1 MSLLDFLTA
10 GSAAAV
16 LAAGAAAWAA
26 AAGMAGLAAGAAEVA
41 AAGAPAVAA
50 AGAAAAGAAA
60 AGVAGLAGATAVCA
74 KDMAEEATKTAAISV
89 CLNMFSSFK
98 GGKSATP
105 FQRLIGPVR

>member
-16 LAAGAAAWAA
+16 LAAGAAAGAA

-50 AGAAAAGAAA
+50 AGAAAAG
-60 AGVAGLAGATAVCA
+60 VAGLAGATAVCA
-74 KDMAEEATKTAAISV
+74 KDMAEEATTTAAISV

-98 GGKSATP
+98 GGKIATP
-105 FQRLIGPVR
+105 FQRLIGPAR

>member
-16 LAAGAAAWAA
+16 LAAGAAAGAA

-50 AGAAAAGAAA
+50 AGAAAAG
-60 AGVAGLAGATAVCA
+60 VAGLAGATAVCA
-74 KDMAEEATKTAAISV
+74 NEMAEEATKTAAISV
-89 CLNMFSSFK
+89 RLNMFSSFK

>member
-1 MSLLDFLTA
+1 
-10 GSAAAV
+10 
-16 LAAGAAAWAA
+16 
-26 AAGMAGLAAGAAEVA
+26 
-41 AAGAPAVAA
+41 
-50 AGAAAAGAAA
+50 
-60 AGVAGLAGATAVCA
+60 VAGLAGATAVCA

>member
-1 MSLLDFLTA
+1 MF
-10 GSAAAV
+10 
-16 LAAGAAAWAA
+16 A
-26 AAGMAGLAAGAAEVA
+26 AAGVA
-41 AAGAPAVAA
+41 AAG
-50 AGAAAAGAAA
+50 AA

-74 KDMAEEATKTAAISV
+74 KDMAEEATNTAAISV

>member
-16 LAAGAAAWAA
+16 LAA
-26 AAGMAGLAAGAAEVA
+26 AGA
-41 AAGAPAVAA
+41 
-50 AGAAAAGAAA
+50 
-60 AGVAGLAGATAVCA
+60 GVDGLAGATAVCA

-105 FQRLIGPVR
+105 FQRFMALVR

>member
-16 LAAGAAAWAA
+16 LAAGAGAA
-26 AAGMAGLAAGAAEVA
+26 AAAVADLAGGAAAE
-41 AAGAPAVAA
+41 GAAVAG

-60 AGVAGLAGATAVCA
+60 GVAGLAGVTAVCA
-74 KDMAEEATKTAAISV
+74 KDMAEEATNTAAISV

-105 FQRLIGPVR
+105 FQRFMALVR

>member
-16 LAAGAAAWAA
+16 LAAGAAA
-26 AAGMAGLAAGAAEVA
+26 GDAGLAAGAA
-41 AAGAPAVAA
+41 GAAA
-50 AGAAAAGAAA
+50 AGAAAAGAA

-105 FQRLIGPVR
+105 FQRFMALVR